1 MTCWVGNGSLTW
13 VEVDAT
19 CVDALWEGVLR
30 AAMVMP
36 AKMTMSR
43 ARTNNAILPMIW
55 FRMGIQLLFFTSV
68 PFHGWTTGTH
78 YELGWILRCAIC
90 RIYSWCVR
98 AMGLRVN

>member
-13 VEVDAT
+13 VEVDAA
-19 CVDALWEGVLR
+19 CVGVLWEGVLC

-55 FRMGIQLLFFTSV
+55 FLMGIQLLFFTSV
-68 PFHGWTTGTH
+68 PFHDWPMGTRD
-78 YELGWILRCAIC
+78 EFG
-90 RIYSWCVR
+90 
-98 AMGLRVN
+98 